1 MLNITALLK
10 IASSLSLLATTIR
23 FYCFLPGLEFI
34 YVIIPVNLIIKEN
47 I

>member
-1 MLNITALLK
+1 MLNITAPLRLLRRYP
-10 IASSLSLLATTIR
+10 SSQRQFGFI
-23 FYCFLPGLEFI
+23 FLRGLESI